1 MNDITFRFGP
11 SFLSHLDALAR
22 HTRIKRKRDD
32 DGCYNMTLPL

>member
-22 HTRIKRKRDD
+22 HTRIKPK
-32 DGCYNMTLPL
+32 GMMTDAKI